1 MNADDRREH
10 VAALT
15 RQGHSANSIADRLHI
30 NPRTVSRDRAVTGA
44 RPPGQRQT
52 VEPPRRDPHIR
63 AWTKPGDMRWTADA
77 ACRATHQD
85 FTPDLKPS
93 TPVLIALRRTCET
106 CPVIAECAAFALN
119 HHLHGGVYAGV
130 WLPHQ
135 HSPICLHARELLHRK
150 TKGTG

>member
-1 MNADDRREH
+1 MNADDRREA

-15 RQGHSANSIADRLHI
+15 RQGVTANAIATHLHI
-30 NPRTVSRDRAVTGA
+30 TTRTVSRDRAATGA
-44 RPPGQRQT
+44 VPGQRP
-52 VEPPRRDPHIR
+52 EPRRDPHIR
-63 AWTKPGDMRWTADA
+63 ALNQPGDMRWTADA

-85 FTPDLKPS
+85 FTPDLKPP